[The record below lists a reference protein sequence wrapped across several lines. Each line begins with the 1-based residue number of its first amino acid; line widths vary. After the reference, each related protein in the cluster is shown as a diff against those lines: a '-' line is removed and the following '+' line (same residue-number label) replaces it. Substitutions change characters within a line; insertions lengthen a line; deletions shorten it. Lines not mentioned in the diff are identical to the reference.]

1 EPREEMTPAERGML
15 YALYCL
21 FGATPVW
28 VIAFSVAL
36 SSQLLV
42 WLPLPYEL
50 VSHLWAVGLVGW
62 VGLFYGLAYRVWRRR
77 ALKPL
82 RELSLRIECNPREP
96 GNYFERGELYLAF
109 TSEDQRAAADFTA
122 VIELEPQNW
131 LAFVRRA
138 RAKMRAQDHE
148 AA

>member
-1 EPREEMTPAERGML
+1 MSENPYQSPADPASPRPELPRIRATVFHWFRAMEPRAEMTPAERGML

-28 VIAFSVAL
+28 VIAFSVVL

-50 VSHLWAVGLVGW
+50 VSRLWAVGLVGC

-82 RELSLRIECNPREP
+82 RELSLRIE
-96 GNYFERGELYLAF
+96 
-109 TSEDQRAAADFTA
+109 
-122 VIELEPQNW
+122 
-131 LAFVRRA
+131 
-138 RAKMRAQDHE
+138 
-148 AA
+148 